1 MRIARFVIL
10 AVAGLM
16 TACANAPVQEISDAR
31 QAIDAAGQPGGE
43 ASVWLGAAER
53 WIDTAEE
60 WLAQGYPASMRDR
73 GDRLGVSAE
82 ELSRKDAVQAKAD
95 AARAQGACCSSFI
108 DYLGAG
114 SPKLNKFFSCETP
127 RPIGPTVGC

>member
-73 GDRLGVSAE
+73 GDQLGVRAD
-82 ELSRKDAVQAKAD
+82 ELSRNDAVQLKAH
-95 AARAQGACCSSFI
+95 AARAQGVCCSNYV

-114 SPKLNKFFSCETP
+114 SPNLN
-127 RPIGPTVGC
+127 